1 MAQTNSKQ
9 LSGSE
14 VQCNECDSY
23 LAFVVLNGIV
33 KFDIEKGE
41 HERDIIQSSYNTN
54 WFGSNA

>member
-41 HERDIIQSSYNTN
+41 HERDII
-54 WFGSNA
+54 